1 MQQKSQPD
9 LSVLPCMAKCRE
21 LLSITL
27 RLFFI
32 LYRDM
37 ATW

>member
-9 LSVLPCMAKCRE
+9 LLALLCMAKCRE

-27 RLFFI
+27 ILLFI

-37 ATW
+37 AVW